1 MLAKNKYKIISVFL
15 LLVFSLN
22 TVAGFACSIGLDLG
36 YNHHHHHDVDVEL
49 NTHHSHIQHLHN
61 CSHDDHEQ
69 ISAKDVICNA
79 INDDCCSGA
88 VTKFA
93 QLDKSVVSNQF
104 VLQPPTFLLAFSSIF
119 FSNPQ
124 KQEVV
129 IPQANFPLV
138 RRSCFLHDTNI
149 RIAIQSFQI

>member
-1 MLAKNKYKIISVFL
+1 MLKRNKYKIISIFL

-36 YNHHHHHDVDVEL
+36 YNHHHHDDVEL
-49 NTHHSHIQHLHN
+49 NSHHCHIDQPNGSH
-61 CSHDDHEQ
+61 HDHGQ
-69 ISAKDVICNA
+69 VLVSNVVCKA

-104 VLQPPTFLLAFSSIF
+104 VLQPPAFLLTFTSIF
-119 FSNPQ
+119 FYNSQ

-129 IPQANFPLV
+129 ITQTKFPLV
-138 RRSCFLHDTNI
+138 RRSCFLYDTNI